1 MPFDHLF
8 RQFGSDAEDSYFS
21 FLEPQTCYNHQKRHY
36 IINPAPWR
44 FTEAR
49 FDPDIDKWL
58 KLLGGEENYDLLCD
72 WLAGVTR
79 LDRPCAAIYL
89 DGPPGCGKSLFAHGA
104 AQIWTTRAPLYE
116 EIVRNFNSGLMECP
130 VILID
135 EGFLASDVK
144 NPTMLMR
151 RLVAQDNHSVNVK
164 FGPQLKLRNH
174 LRFVVAANNDSVFLT
189 GKEERLSENDSRA
202 MAERIAYVK
211 VGEEATEFFVKNNRG
226 NRLTNRWLGEE
237 GRFAKHVL
245 WLRDN
250 RDLSNTGRFLVE
262 GKNSEMHEQFLFQG
276 NERNLVLEWIVRFC
290 EAPAVLNA
298 RHTNGISAAEIGNGI
313 VAINTKLMKD
323 SWKTF
328 CSDRDALDHSHLLRH
343 IKSLSHQEKTVLVRV
358 GDTTARYWAIPI
370 SRILV
375 WVIIVYYVVAG
386 VFEVDRDGLLASGA
400 AVGVAIG
407 FAAQDGLKNIIGGIL
422 IIMAQPFQ
430 VGDRVS
436 VGGTYGEVVSIG
448 LRSTRIVTPD
458 DNLVS
463 VPNTQVV
470 DGQVANANA
479 GALDCQVV
487 TTLYLPGWV
496 DVSRAK
502 EIAYDAAANSKYVY
516 LKKPIVVLIK
526 DDFKETFLTKI
537 IVKAY
542 VLDARY
548 EAAFSS
554 DITETAKSQYLR
566 EGMLVDF
573 VPGTYREVA
582 GADGE
587 EVAP

>member
-1 MPFDHLF
+1 MGLAVAACARPGDVSQNE
-8 RQFGSDAEDSYFS
+8 RSPDSFGVPDSS
-21 FLEPQTCYNHQKRHY
+21 E
-36 IINPAPWR
+36 
-44 FTEAR
+44 
-49 FDPDIDKWL
+49 
-58 KLLGGEENYDLLCD
+58 
-72 WLAGVTR
+72 V
-79 LDRPCAAIYL
+79 
-89 DGPPGCGKSLFAHGA
+89 S
-104 AQIWTTRAPLYE
+104 APLRDTMRVAAADSVVDTSQVLDSLLWQVARLE
-116 EIVRNFNSGLMECP
+116 GMLVELRDANARVETSVDQNRREQIREDVSNFGLRAFWAIVVFTVAFFFIKFISWLLETLSERS
-130 VILID
+130 
-135 EGFLASDVK
+135 AK
-144 NPTMLMR
+144 R
-151 RLVAQDNHSVNVK
+151 RLFFK
-164 FGPQLKLRNH
+164 KL
-174 LRFVVAANNDSVFLT
+174 
-189 GKEERLSENDSRA
+189 
-202 MAERIAYVK
+202 
-211 VGEEATEFFVKNNRG
+211 
-226 NRLTNRWLGEE
+226 
-237 GRFAKHVL
+237 
-245 WLRDN
+245 
-250 RDLSNTGRFLVE
+250 
-262 GKNSEMHEQFLFQG
+262 
-276 NERNLVLEWIVRFC
+276 
-290 EAPAVLNA
+290 
-298 RHTNGISAAEIGNGI
+298 
-313 VAINTKLMKD
+313 
-323 SWKTF
+323 
-328 CSDRDALDHSHLLRH
+328 
-343 IKSLSHQEKTVLVRV
+343 
-358 GDTTARYWAIPI
+358 IPI

-386 VFEVDRDGLLASGA
+386 VFEVDRDGLLAAGA

-407 FAAQDGLKNIIGGIL
+407 FAAQDVLKNIFGGIL
-422 IIMAQPFQ
+422 IIMDQPFQ

-496 DVSRAK
+496 HVARAK

-554 DITETAKSQYLR
+554 DVTETAKSQYLR
-566 EGMLVDF
+566 EGMLIDF
-573 VPGTYREVA
+573 VPGNYRQVE
-582 GADGE
+582 GADGG